1 MMISIIIP
9 AYNEEKRISKSLLT
23 VSEFFKKKQMD
34 HEIIVVDD
42 GSTDRTSQLLQD
54 LNVKLSN
61 LRVIHYKKNMGKGFA
76 LKRGVLAS
84 NGDLVLI
91 SDADL
96 STPIE
101 EVEKMMPFILT
112 GTCEIVIG
120 SRALKSSRIIKRQPW
135 WREAMGKIFNRIV
148 RALVLDDFLDT
159 QCGFKLFSGKVARDL
174 FNQTRINGFAYDVEI
189 LFHAKRRGYRI
200 VEMPVVWINSPDSKV
215 RPLLDSFR
223 MLIDILRIWAQSFK
237 I

>member
-1 MMISIIIP
+1 MISIIIP